1 MDRHEHW
8 NQIYRT
14 KAPEQTSWY
23 QSRPDVSLE
32 MIAASGVAKDAG
44 IIDIG
49 GGTSVLVDH
58 LLDLGYANLAVL
70 DLSGTALTI
79 SRARLGARAAGVEWY
94 ESDVTRFEPPREY
107 ALWHDR
113 ALFHF
118 LTDAEDRRKYLA
130 TLRKTLRPGGTAVIA
145 TFALNGPPKC
155 SGLDVQRH
163 DKRSIAA
170 ELGREFELQ
179 EARRE
184 MHVTPWKAE
193 QPFIYCRFRL
203 L

>member
-1 MDRHEHW
+1 MNRHEHW
-8 NQIYRT
+8 NHVYRT
-14 KAPEQTSWY
+14 KAPEQTSWH

-32 MIAASGVAKDAG
+32 MIAASGVAIDAG

-70 DLSGTALTI
+70 DLSAAALTI
-79 SRARLGARAAGVEWY
+79 SRERLGARAARVEWY
-94 ESDVTRFEPPREY
+94 ESDVARFEPPRDY

-118 LTDAEDRRKYLA
+118 LTDADDRRKYLA
-130 TLRKTLRPGGTAVIA
+130 TLRKTLRSGGTVVIA
-145 TFALNGPPKC
+145 TFALDGPPKC
-155 SGLDVQRH
+155 SGLDVRRH
-163 DKRSIAA
+163 DERSIAA

-179 EARRE
+179 EVRPE
-184 MHVTPWKAE
+184 MHVTPWKSE

-203 L
+203 F